1 MEIKNNILLSVDE
14 SDVDIDGK
22 INIPERVTGIAMYAF
37 QSVDSEFFKEVIIPK
52 IVKKIES
59 FSFYRCKSLETI
71 MISNSVTKIGSKAF
85 YGCKALKGIT
95 IPDHVTE
102 IGSYAFWGCESLKEI
117 MIPDSVK
124 KIGQGAFHG
133 CKSLKKIT
141 IPDRVTEIDSYAFCG
156 CESLKEIAIP
166 DSVTKIEDRAF
177 YECTSLEK
185 ITISDNVTKIR
196 ESTFCGCASLKEITI
211 PDRVTKIEK
220 GAFGGCKSL
229 KEITIPDCVTHIGNY
244 AFDWCKKLR
253 QITFKNQTY
262 SVKCVDGYCMVVLCK
277 KQMQDITILKCK
289 YFPERKGTVYVAEKD
304 GYAAHGK
311 TLREAVNDLQFK
323 MLQDANLDEHIQRIK
338 QQGYMNA
345 NDYRL
350 LTGACRE
357 GTNRFLQERGLTW
370 EDTMPVSQVLEI
382 TKGQYGS
389 EKFQTAVEQIL

>member
-1 MEIKNNILLSVDE
+1 
-14 SDVDIDGK
+14 
-22 INIPERVTGIAMYAF
+22 
-37 QSVDSEFFKEVIIPK
+37 
-52 IVKKIES
+52 
-59 FSFYRCKSLETI
+59 
-71 MISNSVTKIGSKAF
+71 
-85 YGCKALKGIT
+85 
-95 IPDHVTE
+95 
-102 IGSYAFWGCESLKEI
+102 
-117 MIPDSVK
+117 
-124 KIGQGAFHG
+124 
-133 CKSLKKIT
+133 
-141 IPDRVTEIDSYAFCG
+141 
-156 CESLKEIAIP
+156 
-166 DSVTKIEDRAF
+166 
-177 YECTSLEK
+177 
-185 ITISDNVTKIR
+185 
-196 ESTFCGCASLKEITI
+196 
-211 PDRVTKIEK
+211 
-220 GAFGGCKSL
+220 
-229 KEITIPDCVTHIGNY
+229 
-244 AFDWCKKLR
+244 
-253 QITFKNQTY
+253 
-262 SVKCVDGYCMVVLCK
+262 MVVLRK